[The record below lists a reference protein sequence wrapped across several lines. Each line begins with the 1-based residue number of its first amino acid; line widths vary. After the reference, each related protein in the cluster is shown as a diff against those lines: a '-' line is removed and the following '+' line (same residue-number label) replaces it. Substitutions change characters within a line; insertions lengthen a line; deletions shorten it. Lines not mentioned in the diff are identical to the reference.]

1 MATKRQTPTPSVP
14 DDHDSVIAT
23 PVSIRLHAQQIT
35 WVTKQGAASGLSLG
49 GGIRE
54 LIEDARTYFGLPSDA
69 DALLEADRVGR
80 GQDRR
85 EYMANLLNR
94 RYTEL
99 VIAKAQADAKEKT
112 PPSK

>member
-1 MATKRQTPTPSVP
+1 MATKRQNATPSAS
-14 DDHDSVIAT
+14 DDQVSIIAA
-23 PVSIRLHAQQIT
+23 PVSIRLHVQQIT

-69 DALLEADRVGR
+69 VALLEADRVSR

-94 RYTEL
+94 RHTEL
-99 VIAKAQADAKEKT
+99 VVANAQAGAKEKAPT
-112 PPSK
+112 SK